1 MNFEKGTLFASH
13 LRLPLLDIS
22 DRLLLIN
29 IYLRQKSSS
38 ETLLKQYESLYT
50 QEIKNR
56 QHDFDTDVEKLKQCI
71 NEKVANINSM
81 ELKIKSLENQQ
92 EFGKFASFKTTTI
105 PRDNLTNNNSLSNQ
119 HQLPP
124 FKNLTNIDYQKTK
137 RLQQPAFL
145 DHHINSGNHQCIS
158 SGGNK
163 SRNFH
168 YNSRLGFKKFP
179 FQCDICD
186 WSTQKRDGI
195 NIHKAKEHGCNYKD
209 EYGIK
214 CPNIQCKLHR
224 LLFDPTNS
232 NGQKFKKA
240 HECDM
245 CECSFDSNKGLST
258 HKGLIHRCKY
268 RDNRNRHCT
277 NFNCEEHSQ
286 EYIYE
291 IVSA

>member
-1 MNFEKGTLFASH
+1 MF
-13 LRLPLLDIS
+13 
-22 DRLLLIN
+22 
-29 IYLRQKSSS
+29 
-38 ETLLKQYESLYT
+38 KQELM
-50 QEIKNR
+50 IR
-56 QHDFDTDVEKLKQCI
+56 QHDFDTNIEKLKQCV

-81 ELKIKSLENQQ
+81 ELKIKSLENQLD
-92 EFGKFASFKTTTI
+92 FRKFASNKTTPI
-105 PRDNLTNNNSLSNQ
+105 PKDNLADNNYLSNQ
-119 HQLPP
+119 HQVPP
-124 FKNLTNIDYQKTK
+124 FKNLTNVDNQKTK
-137 RLQQPAFL
+137 RLQQTAIL
-145 DHHINSGNHQCIS
+145 GHHINSGNHQCIS

-186 WSTQKRDGI
+186 WSTPKRDGI

-214 CPNIQCKLHR
+214 CPNVQCQLHR

-240 HECDM
+240 YECDM
-245 CECSFDSNKGLST
+245 CDCSFDSNKGLST

-291 IVSA
+291 IVPA